1 MVFENFL
8 VFEKFRI
15 SGLLL
20 ISNKLMRNKRLIT
33 SFSKNKLKMEFF
45 KIFENFKNKILHVNY
60 M

>member
-20 ISNKLMRNKRLIT
+20 INNKLMRNKRLIT